1 MGAQTKQQIPRTLGL
16 AAIPSIISLSVFSWL
31 IYSGKWNIFG
41 IWTLESTTG
50 RSTGFGDLAFITA
63 TAGCFSAENSGA
75 AISLDACDPYGRPYT
90 PYGLIPGK
98 ILAFFGIGLDQ
109 NWILGIALMLIWV
122 LTAFWLTYTLV
133 KSWRRTNKELALSI
147 ALVTLLAISPTAM
160 LAVERGS
167 LDIVVVALAMFGLL
181 GFNAITKFFPTRRW
195 FSSLAL
201 FAAVTLKYFPLGLFA
216 PFFAPKRW
224 SLPATIGAAATAL
237 FLILNLDN
245 LQTATQI
252 AMADSL
258 STTRIMFSS
267 TTGLV
272 TLLVN
277 DPLAFAP
284 PADQV
289 LNETT
294 LQIVGAAIFASIT
307 IVLIVLI
314 RRLTVNHE
322 IPNHSWFLIVGG
334 SFALVIP
341 YFLGAS
347 NDYRLILL
355 LLPLTGLL
363 IWLGQDSN
371 PALRVTLWIVAVA
384 TTITALTGA
393 TMIPNESGFILPKG
407 VIIFGDASLALS
419 LAFGVALFINA
430 WLPKRAIAGVNS
442 E

>member
-1 MGAQTKQQIPRTLGL
+1 MGAQTKLQIPRTLGL
-16 AAIPSIISLSVFSWL
+16 AAIPSIISLGVFSWL
-31 IYSGKWNIFG
+31 ISSGKWNIFG

-50 RSTGFGDLAFITA
+50 RPTGFGDLAFITA
-63 TAGCFSAENSGA
+63 TAGCFSAESSGA
-75 AISLDACDPYGRPYT
+75 AINLDACDPYGRTYT

-98 ILAFFGIGLDQ
+98 ILAFFGLGLGQ
-109 NWILGIALMLIWV
+109 TWILGIALMLIWV
-122 LTAFWLTYTLV
+122 LAVFWLTYTLV
-133 KSWRRTNKELALSI
+133 KSWSRTYKELTLAI
-147 ALVTLLAISPTAM
+147 ALITLLAISPTAM
-160 LAVERGS
+160 LAVERGT

-181 GFNAITKFFPTRRW
+181 GFKESTKFIPARKW
-195 FSSLAL
+195 FSSFAL

-245 LQTATQI
+245 LRSATQI
-252 AMADSL
+252 AMTDSL

-284 PADQV
+284 PADQA
-289 LNETT
+289 LNEKT
-294 LQIVGAAIFASIT
+294 LQVIGAAIFAIIT
-307 IVLIVLI
+307 IALVALV

-322 IPNHSWFLIVGG
+322 IPNHSWYLIVGG

-363 IWLGQDSN
+363 IWLGQEKHLH
-371 PALRVTLWIVAVA
+371 LRITLWVISGA
-384 TTITALTGA
+384 TTIAALTGA
-393 TMIPNESGFILPKG
+393 SMLPNESGFILPKV
-407 VIIFGDASLALS
+407 VIVLGDASLTLA

-430 WLPKRAIAGVNS
+430 WLPKRVNT
-442 E
+442 